1 MGFAHQPPISAIP
14 KPTHV
19 LEQEAEVAMT
29 TTTPLLSFED
39 YVAYDD
45 GTAARY
51 ELVDGELVEMPLPT
65 FRHFLIAK
73 CLEQALDAA
82 IQQLGQPWLCFREA
96 GVRTGIRKSRLT
108 DVCVVTLEQ
117 ARELQGSAL
126 IFSTPP
132 LLVAEVVSPDS
143 VTRDYRYKRTE
154 YAALGVPEYWI
165 VDPLQAKV
173 TVLQWQEGMYEETVF
188 VDSQPL
194 ISPTFPGLEL
204 TVATILAAGELGEGE
219 QDQ

>member
-1 MGFAHQPPISAIP
+1 
-14 KPTHV
+14 
-19 LEQEAEVAMT
+19 MT

-51 ELVDGELVEMPLPT
+51 ELVDGELVEMTPPT

-82 IQQLGQPWLCFREA
+82 IQQLGQPWLCFRAA

-117 ARELQGSAL
+117 ARERQGNAL

-132 LLVAEVVSPDS
+132 LLVVEVVSPES

-188 VDSQPL
+188 VSSQPL
-194 ISPTFPGLEL
+194 ISPTFPGLDL
-204 TVATILAAGELGEGE
+204 TVATILAAGDLAEDEETL
-219 QDQ
+219 